1 MATSK
6 EPALPVT
13 LPTTPPD
20 AVIAPENVV
29 TPVITAPDA
38 CACIFTLPAGSFR
51 AVASIPV
58 KDAPLP

>member
-1 MATSK
+1 M
-6 EPALPVT
+6 T